1 MVRALAPGL
10 KADKACVG
18 FVGLKPHAPSV
29 NYRAIFLY
37 TCWRDALAHFVDRT
51 AVCRQGYAHFLRFLE
66 AVFRPH
72 ILGQM
77 LAALQAELFP
87 CRAQV
92 QACRRG

>member
-37 TCWRDALAHFVDRT
+37 TCWRDAL
-51 AVCRQGYAHFLRFLE
+51 
-66 AVFRPH
+66 RPVPYPS
-72 ILGQM
+72 LLSKLSQTG
-77 LAALQAELFP
+77 
-87 CRAQV
+87 
-92 QACRRG
+92 